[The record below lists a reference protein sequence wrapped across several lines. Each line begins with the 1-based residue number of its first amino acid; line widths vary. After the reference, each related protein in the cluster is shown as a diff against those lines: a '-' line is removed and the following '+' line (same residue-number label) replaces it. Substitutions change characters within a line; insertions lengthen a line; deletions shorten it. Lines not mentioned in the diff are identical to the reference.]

1 MNCSNWEV
9 EIAGEAESDALRD
22 HMLQCARCRE
32 FALEITANRE
42 ALRTLA
48 VDPSAV
54 ILVRNRVMAGLIKAP
69 PRQARIGWTWP
80 AAVAACLAILCASL
94 ALMRFPSPAPP
105 KPVVTLA
112 RPPIFPT
119 VAEANPRP
127 HTIRHRRA
135 SNVALAGKEPLVIKM
150 LTDDPDVVIIW
161 ITDQKGDSL

>member
-48 VDPSAV
+48 ADPLAV
-54 ILVRNRVMAGLIKAP
+54 ILVRNRVMAGLSAR
-69 PRQARIGWTWP
+69 RQARIGWTWP

-112 RPPIFPT
+112 RPPIFPR
-119 VAEANPRP
+119 VAEANQRP
-127 HTIRHRRA
+127 HTIRYRRA
-135 SNVALAGKEPLVIKM
+135 STVAHAEREPLVIKM
-150 LTDDPDVVIIW
+150 LTDDPDVIIIW
-161 ITDQKGDSL
+161 IADQKGDSL